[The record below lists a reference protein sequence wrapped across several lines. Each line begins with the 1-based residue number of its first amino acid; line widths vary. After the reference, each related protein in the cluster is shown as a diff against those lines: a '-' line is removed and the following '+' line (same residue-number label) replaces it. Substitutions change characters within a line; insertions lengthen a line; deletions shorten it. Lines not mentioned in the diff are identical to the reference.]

1 MWVSVLWQNLP
12 RKVHTEDHVIEID
25 PRNFLSLTLECQIK
39 MCLDVYVFN
48 YALTSVSVTIYTND
62 GSIYRKDDEELR
74 VGASVSK
81 IIVPHPALQTFV
93 SVEVLYTAYSGWLT
107 SGLARWSVD
116 KISLMDTFGKK

>member
-1 MWVSVLWQNLP
+1 MCIDECVSNCALKSVP
-12 RKVHTEDHVIEID
+12 A
-25 PRNFLSLTLECQIK
+25 TL
-39 MCLDVYVFN
+39 
-48 YALTSVSVTIYTND
+48 YTND
-62 GSIYRKDDEELR
+62 DSFYRKDDEELR

>member
-1 MWVSVLWQNLP
+1 M
-12 RKVHTEDHVIEID
+12 
-25 PRNFLSLTLECQIK
+25 FLQRYILI
-39 MCLDVYVFN
+39 
-48 YALTSVSVTIYTND
+48 ND
-62 GSIYRKDDEELR
+62 GPFYRKDDEELR